1 MNEDPKPS
9 SPQGQIDSKPS
20 FHEGQSNIKT
30 FHYVKMGT
38 EGMVKSIGIEADGAN
53 TAFVNAGNMA
63 FIGVVARHQA
73 YRDLKV
79 LADALIQGGCPVEG
93 YETLV
98 KDLERSRV
106 SLEEYERESREQ

>member
-1 MNEDPKPS
+1 MNEYPKPS
-9 SPQGQIDSKPS
+9 SPEGQIDPKPS
-20 FHEGQSNIKT
+20 FPEGQLNTPT

-38 EGMVKSIGIEADGAN
+38 EGIVKSIGIEADGAN
-53 TAFVNAGNMA
+53 TPFVNAGNMA

-79 LADALIQGGCPVEG
+79 LADALIQGGCVVDG

-98 KDLERSRV
+98 KDLERSRA
-106 SLEEYERESREQ
+106 SLEEYERERGEQ